1 MAEQAFEIDITDQSV
16 NVRLDVSTASPRTRF
31 YWCIFFIALGALG
44 ICLLLVRPGSH
55 GDPSMWHDLSTSPVD
70 SGNFLVPLVL
80 VLSFPVF
87 VGLISWRWVVMAYP
101 SDESFHCDRSTLT
114 ISRVRWLDIH
124 NKDWETRS
132 YPLADIE
139 KIRYQALASAKGS
152 SIYGLRFLAGGKTQR
167 VLPGI
172 TPRQADKV
180 LKALKALGAD
190 VSDDPEFS
198 KRLEEDKFW
207 HKD

>member
-1 MAEQAFEIDITDQSV
+1 
-16 NVRLDVSTASPRTRF
+16 
-31 YWCIFFIALGALG
+31 
-44 ICLLLVRPGSH
+44 
-55 GDPSMWHDLSTSPVD
+55 
-70 SGNFLVPLVL
+70 
-80 VLSFPVF
+80 
-87 VGLISWRWVVMAYP
+87 MAYP